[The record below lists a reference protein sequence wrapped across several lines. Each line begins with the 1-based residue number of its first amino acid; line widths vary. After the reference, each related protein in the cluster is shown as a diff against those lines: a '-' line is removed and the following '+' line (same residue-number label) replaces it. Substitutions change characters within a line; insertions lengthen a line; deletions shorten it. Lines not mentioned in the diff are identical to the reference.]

1 MADTFTLLVEAKD
14 LGEVVSLSSSTTI
27 VINVKDGNNHPP
39 TIRGQTV
46 GSFWHFL
53 NITETSADQTGL
65 TQLLCDKK
73 NTCYHTEDNRL

>member
-1 MADTFTLLVEAKD
+1 MCKKNEKQKRLSWVIGRKLSLFAYIKVADTFTLLVEAKD

-46 GSFWHFL
+46 GSF
-53 NITETSADQTGL
+53 
-65 TQLLCDKK
+65 
-73 NTCYHTEDNRL
+73 